1 MKVGIAGL
9 GAMGRNHLR
18 VLQEMG
24 DVEEIVLFD
33 PLIADQSFG
42 VKTVAISSWDYF
54 VGSELDYCVVS
65 SPTSSHREIAGFLGQ
80 VGIPCIIEKPL
91 AATSEEAKELVSIF
105 EATNT
110 LGVVGHIE
118 RFNPAV
124 VALKNLLAS
133 AAIGALYEL
142 TTKRIGPFS
151 GRIKD
156 VGVVKD
162 LATHDIDL
170 AMWLSDSRYVEVSA
184 EVSYPLGNLHEDQL
198 VVYGELS
205 GGISFGHEVNWI
217 AASKERTLQII
228 GDRGEIFVDLLNKT
242 VMLTKTAKDSNGQ
255 LVEGVA
261 EHFIEVGDVEPLV
274 AEHRAFQSALSTL
287 NLGNLASLRDGV
299 SVVSVAETF
308 LA

>member
-1 MKVGIAGL
+1 MKLGIAGL

-18 VLQEMG
+18 VLQEMAE
-24 DVEEIVLFD
+24 VEEIWLFD
-33 PLIADQSFG
+33 PFIADQSFG
-42 VKTVAISSWDYF
+42 VKTVAISSWDDF

-65 SPTSSHREIAGFLGQ
+65 SPTSSHREIAGLLGQ
-80 VGIPCIIEKPL
+80 AGVPCIIEKPL
-91 AATSEEAKELVSIF
+91 ATSSKEAEELVSIF
-105 EATNT
+105 EANDT

-124 VALKNLLAS
+124 LTLKNLLAS
-133 AAIGALYEL
+133 GAVGALSNL

-170 AMWLSDSRYVEVSA
+170 TMWLTDSRYIEVSS
-184 EVSYPLGNLHEDQL
+184 EISHPLGNLHEDQL
-198 VVYGELS
+198 AASGQLS

-217 AASKERTLQII
+217 APSKERNLQII
-228 GDRGEIFVDLLNKT
+228 GDRGKIFVDLLNKT
-242 VMLTKTAKDSNGQ
+242 VILTEPAMDSKGR
-255 LVEGVA
+255 LVEGA
-261 EHFIEVGDVEPLV
+261 IERFVEVDDVEPLV
-274 AEHRAFQSALSTL
+274 AEHRAFQNAISTM
-287 NLGNLASLRDGV
+287 NLGSLASLRDGLE
-299 SVVSVAETF
+299 VVSVAETF

>member
-9 GAMGRNHLR
+9 GAMGRHHLR

-24 DVEEIVLFD
+24 DVEEIKLFD
-33 PLIADQSFG
+33 PFISDQSFG
-42 VKTVAISSWDYF
+42 VKTVSISSWDHF

-65 SPTSSHREIAGFLGQ
+65 SPTSSHREIAGLLGQ
-80 VGIPCIIEKPL
+80 AGVPCIIEKPL
-91 AATSEEAKELVSIF
+91 ATSSEEAKELVSIF
-105 EATNT
+105 EANDT

-124 VALKNLLAS
+124 VALKNVLAS
-133 AAIGALYEL
+133 GAVGALSKL

-170 AMWLSDSRYVEVSA
+170 AMWLTDSRYVEVSA
-184 EVSYPLGNLHEDQL
+184 EISYPLGNLHEDQL
-198 VVYGELS
+198 AASGQLS

-217 AASKERTLQII
+217 APSKERTLKII
-228 GDRGEIFVDLLNKT
+228 GDRGEVLVDLLNKT
-242 VMLTKTAKDSNGQ
+242 VMLMEPAKDSNGQ
-255 LVEGVA
+255 LVEGA
-261 EHFIEVGDVEPLV
+261 IERFVEVDGVEPLV

-287 NLGNLASLRDGV
+287 NLGNLASLRDGLE
-299 SVVSVAETF
+299 VVSVAEKF
-308 LA
+308 LS